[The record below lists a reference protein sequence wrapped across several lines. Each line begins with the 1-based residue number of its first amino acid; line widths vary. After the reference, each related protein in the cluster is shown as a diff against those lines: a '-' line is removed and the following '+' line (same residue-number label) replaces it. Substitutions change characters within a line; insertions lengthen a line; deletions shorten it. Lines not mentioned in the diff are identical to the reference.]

1 MFFLHNLFMNLLA
14 LASIVILAMRICN
27 QLNFIN
33 ILIPHAPSS
42 RGDPAKS
49 LVVVQAADRFRD
61 PSLR

>member
-1 MFFLHNLFMNLLA
+1 MYLLA